1 VRAADEHSIE
11 YLAGASADEA
21 HRTSGVRLWEIQ
33 RLFQWVVPNL
43 ASAVPN
49 DVRAFLQDYAT

>member
-1 VRAADEHSIE
+1 
-11 YLAGASADEA
+11 
-21 HRTSGVRLWEIQ
+21 LWEIQ

-49 DVRAFLQDYAT
+49 DVRAFLQGYAT